1 MPYVMVPVPEE
12 HVEEVMTFMLRVK
25 SRANLEPWDEES
37 VKSIFDE
44 LDEFGRSLLAFVG
57 RSASN
62 QRDLSEADAAKL
74 LQLSSRETIAIVR
87 EINDLCRDAGRPSLI
102 LRRTFAEV
110 QPNGRTVDVPVLAFD
125 EELVPFVNAAVDADR
140 AANPIPGDG

>member
-12 HVEEVMTFMLRVK
+12 HVEEVMSFMLRAM
-25 SRANLEPWDEES
+25 SRANLEPWDEEG
-37 VKSIFDE
+37 VTTLFEE

-57 RSASN
+57 RSAAN
-62 QRDLSEADAAKL
+62 ERDLSETDAAKL

-87 EINDLCRDAGRPSLI
+87 EINDLCRDAGRPSLV

-110 QPNGRTVDVPVLAFD
+110 QPNGRTVDVPVLALD
-125 EELVPFVNAAVDADR
+125 EEHIALVNAAVDADR